1 VQIFI
6 QHQGQQ
12 TGPFPL
18 EQVQAGLA
26 AGTYQL
32 SDLAWHEGAAEW
44 QPLGTIPGVSS
55 AGPPGL
61 PPVPQT
67 SALAVWSLILGIL
80 SLILAGLTAIPAVI
94 CGHLALGKIK
104 RSAGTQTG
112 GGLAIAGLITGYLG
126 FAILMIAILAGLTA
140 PMIIRQKKKAAQVE
154 AMSNARSFGLALF
167 EFENEYGSYPND
179 STAAAVAEVTETEK
193 ETGTS
198 SNAYF
203 RQLIR
208 SGISQSEAAF
218 YSAAEGS
225 RKPDNVFDGNKAL
238 EPGECGFA
246 YISNLKFNAD
256 APQPIAMTPFV
267 PGTDRFDPRPF
278 AGKAVILWTDNSV
291 KSLPIQSGEV
301 MLDGQ
306 NLLDPA
312 HPIWN
317 GIPPVLALPE

>member
-80 SLILAGLTAIPAVI
+80 SFVLAGLSSIPAVI
-94 CGHLALGKIK
+94 CGHLALRKIK
-104 RSAGTQTG
+104 RSAGKNSG

-126 FAILMIAILAGLTA
+126 FAILAGLTA
-140 PMIIRQKKKAAQVE
+140 PTIVRSKKKWLQTE
-154 AMSNARSFGLALF
+154 AISNARSFSLALS
-167 EFENEYGSYPND
+167 EFESEYGSFPNA

-193 ETGTS
+193 ETGSS
-198 SNAYF
+198 SNAYL

-208 SGISQSEAAF
+208 SGISQSEISF

-225 RKPDNVFDGNKAL
+225 RKPDNVFDGDKAL

-246 YISNLKFNAD
+246 YISNLKANAD